1 MIDIYK
7 EVVEIFDDK
16 IESTTKYNGQI
27 FELTENSNSDD
38 TACYDKNASHGDI
51 IRYLEENK
59 LDTKQLQDVLLALVR
74 GLRGHV

>member
-16 IESTTKYNGQI
+16 IESTTKYNGDI
-27 FELTENSNSDD
+27 FKLTEIQIKETPLENN
-38 TACYDKNASHGDI
+38 NHGDI

>member
-7 EVVEIFDDK
+7 EVVEIIDDR
-16 IESTTKYNGQI
+16 IETTTKYNGDI
-27 FELTENSNSDD
+27 FRLTELDEQGN
-38 TACYDKNASHGDI
+38 HGDI
-51 IRYLEENK
+51 IKYLEENK